1 MIDVVASPE
10 IEIARQQWRD
20 GQRRL
25 EELRRD
31 PPLHRRLLAQVDTV
45 TAELRRRI
53 GGTYTLHE
61 LADAYRSA
69 EPWLHDTIE
78 ERDPEPGWERHAT
91 LVLDAAFDLYAR
103 GAADYEP

>member
-1 MIDVVASPE
+1 MIGSVPSPE
-10 IEIARQQWRD
+10 IETARQQWRD

-31 PPLHRRLLAQVDTV
+31 PVLHRRLLAQVDTL

-53 GGTYTLHE
+53 GGTYTLQE
-61 LADAYRSA
+61 LAEAYRAA
-69 EPWLHDTIE
+69 EPWLQDTLE
-78 ERDPEPGWERHAT
+78 EGDAEPGWERHAT

>member
-1 MIDVVASPE
+1 MIGVMASPE

-31 PPLHRRLLAQVDTV
+31 PALQRRVLAQVDTL

-53 GGTYTLHE
+53 GGTYMLQE

-69 EPWLHDTIE
+69 EPWLQDTIE
-78 ERDPEPGWERHAT
+78 ERDAEPGWERHAT
-91 LVLDAAFDLYAR
+91 LALDVAFDLYAR
-103 GAADYEP
+103 GAVDYEP